1 MELLINTHTLLY
13 HITLYLY
20 YPLCFRYVNVE
31 MNFDHIDVAFACA
44 PKNLGIAGLTIVFVR
59 KSLMEKKSKQ
69 EITPGILD
77 WKLQIENECLW
88 NTPATFNIYVTGLVC
103 EWMEQEGGVIE
114 MEKRSIE
121 KSKRLYNEIDNSDG
135 FWSTPHSK
143 GDDPKEYFQ
152 GERRSRMNV
161 PFGIVDDVEDVMT
174 QEFLKFAGDRN
185 IVGLRTMTPF
195 GVGEYLRASL
205 YNSVSLED
213 VDVLIECMREFRLN
227 KV

>member
-1 MELLINTHTLLY
+1 
-13 HITLYLY
+13 
-20 YPLCFRYVNVE
+20 

-143 GDDPKEYFQ
+143 GNDPKEYFQ

-161 PFGIVDDVEDVMT
+161 PFGIAEACCTDM
-174 QEFLKFAGDRN
+174 Q
-185 IVGLRTMTPF
+185 
-195 GVGEYLRASL
+195 
-205 YNSVSLED
+205 
-213 VDVLIECMREFRLN
+213 
-227 KV
+227 